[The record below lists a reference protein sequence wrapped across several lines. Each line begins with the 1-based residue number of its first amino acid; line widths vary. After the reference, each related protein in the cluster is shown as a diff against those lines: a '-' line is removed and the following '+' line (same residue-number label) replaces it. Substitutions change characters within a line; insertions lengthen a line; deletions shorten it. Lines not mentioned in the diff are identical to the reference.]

1 MSENKKEVKE
11 IEKEE
16 TKQEVKKNDETLS
29 ILALCFSI
37 TGMLLFFT
45 IIFGIVLSLVGIV
58 LSIIA
63 DKKKKGN
70 KKINAAALAV
80 GLISIII
87 IVSVFAIGGGVFL
100 GKNASETYYKN
111 KEIKEAVEEFDNR
124 IASIETTSETN
135 MNTSS
140 NAKAKQTYKGFSVV
154 GKIEIPK
161 TKITTVVLNKASK
174 ETMKSTVGMVY
185 GPGLNKIGNTLMY
198 GYSYE
203 KEDAFLN
210 NDKLEEGDYI
220 YITDAETGTRVKYI
234 VYKKYNTSS
243 DDFDFKTYDTEGK
256 REITLSSTTDDIKTR
271 LIICAKEDY

>member
-1 MSENKKEVKE
+1 MDKEEVNKDDKKE
-11 IEKEE
+11 EKQ
-16 TKQEVKKNDETLS
+16 QEVKQEDNSLS

-111 KEIKEAVEEFDNR
+111 KEIQEAVEEFDNR

-140 NAKAKQTYKGFSVV
+140 NAKSKQTYKGFSVV

-161 TKITTVVLNKASK
+161 TKITTVVLDKARA
-174 ETMKSTVGMVY
+174 ETMRSTVGIGG
-185 GPGLNKIGNTLMY
+185 GPGLNKIGNTVIA
-198 GYSYE
+198 GVSYD

-210 NDKLEEGDYI
+210 NSKLEEGDYI

-234 VYKKYNTSS
+234 VYKKYKTSG
-243 DDFDFKTYDTEGK
+243 DDFDFTTRDTEGK
-256 REITLSSTTDDIKTR
+256 REITLSSTEDIKER
-271 LIICAKEDY
+271 LIICAKED